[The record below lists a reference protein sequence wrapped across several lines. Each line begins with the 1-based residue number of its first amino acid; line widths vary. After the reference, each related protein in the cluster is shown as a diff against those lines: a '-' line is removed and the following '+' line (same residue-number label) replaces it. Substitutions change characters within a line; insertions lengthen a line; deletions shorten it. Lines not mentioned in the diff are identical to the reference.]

1 MTSKIKSNPNAFED
15 FLMLVVESHILAIV
29 MEEFHIESLDGTPHH
44 PKFSK
49 EEFLDKS
56 SSGKREMFMEAV
68 EEVIGKYMYLYNK
81 DVPKESDSVK
91 GYAKQVVSLGL
102 LYMEYSD
109 GIREG
114 DGDRIIRCW
123 RYMLLIF
130 RATNKRKY
138 SIQAATLLLQYHFV
152 FTERMKEQ
160 LVWSRTINTH
170 GRLGKN
176 IPMDLHNEHLNRI
189 VKDGMKALSSN
200 VNEAQAIERIGKSLR
215 LLVDFLNNFDTCADI
230 PVLHGHHSSKILQKD
245 LHLVLEELQKA
256 DVLNDKR
263 RKHSQFPN
271 CKESIFCKINQSDLE
286 VWLMNQL
293 SKLV

>member
-1 MTSKIKSNPNAFED
+1 M
-15 FLMLVVESHILAIV
+15 FLKNL
-29 MEEFHIESLDGTPHH
+29 
-44 PKFSK
+44 
-49 EEFLDKS
+49 
-56 SSGKREMFMEAV
+56 
-68 EEVIGKYMYLYNK
+68 
-81 DVPKESDSVK
+81 K

-215 LLVDFLNNFDTCADI
+215 LLVDFLNNFDTCRYPSIAR
-230 PVLHGHHSSKILQKD
+230 SSFK
-245 LHLVLEELQKA
+245 
-256 DVLNDKR
+256 
-263 RKHSQFPN
+263 
-271 CKESIFCKINQSDLE
+271 
-286 VWLMNQL
+286 
-293 SKLV
+293 